1 MAGIQHIIVMKEN
14 DSERKPL
21 FLQHK
26 GDHSNNKDQITDG
39 SKSTGRKVGSA
50 AVFTDSTRRGALPV
64 KASIHTAEMTAI

>member
-1 MAGIQHIIVMKEN
+1 MKEN

-39 SKSTGRKVGSA
+39 SKSTGRKVGF
-50 AVFTDSTRRGALPV
+50 AVFADLMRRGAYK
-64 KASIHTAEMTAI
+64 KAGHEIGNIQTR